1 MLDRRDRL
9 AQGWIIVSAGIGSV
23 GSGRWLRLLAA
34 AAIVLAVA
42 SPPAR
47 ADAVLDWNV
56 LLLDVIRH
64 LKLTPPMASREMAI
78 MNTAVYDAV
87 SAASALLYR
96 PYHYDGAP
104 VLGASAAAAAAAAA
118 YHALSSIDQE
128 LPRRAPALAARMRAL
143 YERDAGRVQS
153 ASVKAGVAL
162 GEQQASTIFALRAHD
177 GFDATPPP
185 YVGAVKPGAWR
196 PTPPAMLP
204 GRLPQWANMT
214 PWLMT
219 SPTQFRPAGPPPMT
233 SAISAGSF
241 NMTQA
246 LGSVDG
252 TLRNP
257 ARTEIALFW
266 ADEDGSETPP
276 GHWLDIAI
284 GIAARRHLDL
294 LGDARLMAML
304 SAAEADAAIVA
315 WDAKYAYSTWR
326 PVTAIPEAADSG
338 NAEVTSDSHSAPL
351 LTTPP
356 FPEYISG
363 HSTFSGA
370 AATILARFFGDD
382 RMEFTARTD
391 LPQLR
396 GVEHHF
402 ASFSQAAEEA
412 GMSRIYG
419 GIHFLFAHRDG
430 IAAGSKLAQYVFDN
444 FFQPVAPISASI
456 SARCSRATATCNF
469 P

>member
-1 MLDRRDRL
+1 MALVIAL
-9 AQGWIIVSAGIGSV
+9 PQ
-23 GSGRWLRLLAA
+23 
-34 AAIVLAVA
+34 
-42 SPPAR
+42 AR
-47 ADAVLDWNV
+47 ADAVLDWNLV
-56 LLLDVIRH
+56 LLDVIRQ
-64 LKLTPPMASREMAI
+64 LRLTPPTASREMAV

-87 SAASALLYR
+87 STASGLLYR

-104 VLGASAAAAAAAAA
+104 VLGASTAAAAAAAA
-118 YHALSSIDQE
+118 YRVLSSIDPE
-128 LPRRAPALAARMRAL
+128 SSRRAPALAARMRAL
-143 YERDAGRVQS
+143 YERDAGRAKS

-162 GEQQASTIFALRAHD
+162 GERQASAILALRAHD

-185 YVGAVKPGAWR
+185 YVGAAKPGAWR
-196 PTPPAMLP
+196 PTPPGMLP
-204 GRLPQWANMT
+204 GLLPQWANMA
-214 PWLMT
+214 PWTMT

-233 SAISAGSF
+233 SAIWAGSF
-241 NMTQA
+241 NMVQA
-246 LGSVDG
+246 LGSLDG
-252 TLRNP
+252 TLRKP
-257 ARTEIALFW
+257 ARTEIAQFW
-266 ADEDGSETPP
+266 ADEEGSETPP

-284 GIAARRHLDL
+284 GVAMRKHLDL
-294 LGDARLMAML
+294 LDNARLMAMV

-326 PVTAIPEAADSG
+326 PVTAIAEAADSG
-338 NAEVTSDSHSAPL
+338 NAEVTPDPQWAPL

-382 RMEFTARTD
+382 RVEFTTRTD
-391 LPQLR
+391 APQLR

-430 IAAGSKLAQYVFDN
+430 IAAGRKLAQYVFDN
-444 FFQPVAPISASI
+444 FFQPVAPISASA
-456 SARCSRATATCNF
+456 SARCSQATAACNF

>member
-1 MLDRRDRL
+1 MALVIAL
-9 AQGWIIVSAGIGSV
+9 PQ
-23 GSGRWLRLLAA
+23 
-34 AAIVLAVA
+34 
-42 SPPAR
+42 AR
-47 ADAVLDWNV
+47 ADAALEWNL
-56 LLLDVIRH
+56 LLLDVIRQ

-87 SAASALLYR
+87 GASSGLLYR
-96 PYHYDGAP
+96 PYHYDGGA
-104 VLGASAAAAAAAAA
+104 VLGASANAAAAAAA
-118 YHALSSIDQE
+118 YRILLSIDPE
-128 LPRRAPALAARMRAL
+128 LSRRAPALAARMQAL
-143 YERDAGRVQS
+143 YERDAGRAQS
-153 ASVKAGVAL
+153 AAVKAGVVL
-162 GEQQASTIFALRAHD
+162 GEQQASAILALRAHD

-196 PTPPAMLP
+196 PTPPGMLP
-204 GRLPQWANMT
+204 GLLPQWANMT
-214 PWLMT
+214 PWTMT

-233 SAISAGSF
+233 SAIWAGSF

-252 TLRNP
+252 TLRNR

-284 GIAARRHLDL
+284 GVATRKHLNL
-294 LGDARLMAML
+294 LDNARLMAML

-315 WDAKYAYSTWR
+315 WDGKYAYSTWR
-326 PVTAIPEAADSG
+326 PVT
-338 NAEVTSDSHSAPL
+338 VTPDPHWMPL

-382 RMEFTARTD
+382 RVEFTTRTD
-391 LPQLR
+391 ASQLR

-412 GMSRIYG
+412 GMSRIYV
-419 GIHFLFAHRDG
+419 GIHFLFSHRDG
-430 IAAGSKLAQYVFDN
+430 IVAGSKLAQYVFEN
-444 FFQPVAPISASI
+444 FFQPVAPVSASVNV
-456 SARCSRATATCNF
+456 RCSRATAVCNF